1 MAVRFYFGAISPY
14 SWFSAERISALIP
27 DAEWRAVFAG
37 GLFRSVGRVT
47 WGLTAERKTRMADCE
62 RRAEA
67 HGLGRIRWPDGWPGN
82 DVLPAR
88 AMVVATQEG
97 QLRALAL
104 AAMRACFSE
113 GRDTTQPKVLAT
125 VADSIGLDGSRLIE
139 HAQAPGVKDSL
150 RAVNDEAVASGVI
163 GVPTV
168 RIDGRVI
175 WGDDRLDE
183 AAAYA
188 ANHHPR
194 SS

>member
-1 MAVRFYFGAISPY
+1 
-14 SWFSAERISALIP
+14 
-27 DAEWRAVFAG
+27 
-37 GLFRSVGRVT
+37 
-47 WGLTAERKTRMADCE
+47 MADCE